1 MIIPKD
7 ALIPEAKFRDYLFR
21 PQLKDDKSKFL
32 GLAGYSFA
40 NFSKLID
47 DIREQLLPGEAV
59 FQERTIGGDIYRL
72 RGILTG
78 PNGYEL
84 YVRTIWAVENGQR
97 PRFVTLVPD
106 KRAR

>member
-7 ALIPEAKFRDYLFR
+7 ALIPETKIRDYLFR

-32 GLAGYSFA
+32 GLAGYSVADFQR
-40 NFSKLID
+40 LIK
-47 DIREQLLPGEAV
+47 DIRDQLLPGEAV
-59 FQERTIGGDIYRL
+59 FQERTIGGEIYRL

-84 YVRTIWAVENGQR
+84 HVRTIWAVEVGHP

-106 KRAR
+106 RKPK